1 MLMLFLQYKI
11 MHLYTILESLLFTIL
26 KFEETSELLL
36 YLRLSKYFK
45 AFSLFFLP
53 SEFSLEEIPHIAK
66 SDLSFFT
73 FLWNLVPTKCV
84 MNLLHHHVDS
94 TLHYQDCLGSKAE
107 MLYFSYKLT
116 WGKRLVASKY
126 VNFS

>member
-1 MLMLFLQYKI
+1 

-53 SEFSLEEIPHIAK
+53 SEFSLEEIPYITK

-73 FLWNLVPTKCV
+73 FL
-84 MNLLHHHVDS
+84 
-94 TLHYQDCLGSKAE
+94 
-107 MLYFSYKLT
+107 
-116 WGKRLVASKY
+116 
-126 VNFS
+126 